1 MSLNTLN
8 TIATLNSVITFN
20 TTTKLRSIFSP
31 RALSRYIAASGAA
44 CLLTFSSL
52 SWSDYSQHALAEDFV
67 KTMVEEHQFDAE
79 KVRGLLSEATKKQS
93 ILDAMSRPA
102 EKTKAW
108 HEYRKIFLGKTRI
121 DQGVEF
127 WQKNQQ
133 QLSNASAKYGVPESI
148 IVSIIG
154 VETRY
159 GRHAGKYRV
168 IDALS
173 TLAFDYPKR
182 AKFFRKELVQFLLL
196 TQEQKIDPLDLKG
209 SYAGAMGYGQ
219 FMPSSYRAYA
229 VDFDGDEKADI
240 WKNETDVIGS
250 VANYFKRHH
259 WKAGQPVVERAR
271 ISKTYTKSML
281 NSRSKP
287 KSTLSELNSN
297 GYQLVNAENTE
308 KYAASKAIPL
318 SYQGVHGTEFWIGFN
333 NFYVITRYNR
343 SHMYALAVWQLSEEI
358 AQSYQKTSKAEQT
371 TSAQSPAP
379 LIK

>member
-8 TIATLNSVITFN
+8 TIAAFNAKVRSRFNPRNILN
-20 TTTKLRSIFSP
+20 
-31 RALSRYIAASGAA
+31 RYIAASGAA
-44 CLLTFSSL
+44 CLLSFSSL
-52 SWSDYSQHALAEDFV
+52 SWSDYSKHDLAESFV
-67 KTMVEEHQFDAE
+67 KTMVEEHQFDAD
-79 KVRGLLSEATKKQS
+79 KVRSLLTSATKKQS
-93 ILDAMSRPA
+93 ILDAISRPA
-102 EKTKAW
+102 EKSKAW
-108 HEYRKIFLGKTRI
+108 HEYRKIFLGQSRI
-121 DQGVEF
+121 DQGIEF

-133 QLSNASAKYGVPESI
+133 QLSEASVKYGVPESV

-168 IDALS
+168 VDALS

-196 TQEQKIDPLDLKG
+196 TQEQNLDPLDLKG

-229 VDFDGDEKADI
+229 VDFDGDKLADI
-240 WKNETDVIGS
+240 WKNETDAIGS

-259 WKAGQPVVERAR
+259 WKSGQPVVERAR
-271 ISKTYTKSML
+271 ISKDYTKSML

-287 KSTLSELNSN
+287 KQTLSELNSN
-297 GYQLVNAENTE
+297 GYRLANTE
-308 KYAASKAIPL
+308 NSMPFANNKAIPL
-318 SYQGVHGTEFWIGFN
+318 SYEGEHGTEFWIGFN

-358 AQSYQKTSKAEQT
+358 ARGYEKTLKADQSTPKASVAAPT
-371 TSAQSPAP
+371 T
-379 LIK
+379 